1 MALLIETRSVSLP
14 KTQTRHLLFWFQAI
28 DMCLCLFVGPFTL
41 GLIRPFQ
48 AVWRLPNIPSMF
60 KLGIF
65 ALFSMWAARNSHGL
79 SPCGG
84 RDFFVCLYSYLWTAH
99 DSRNAHD
106 GPISPVALVLQ
117 VTLLR
122 IWGMH
127 LQLPSHLYKNVHSV
141 PLHGM
146 LSGVESRRV
155 DYTAFRE
162 LCTLS

>member
-1 MALLIETRSVSLP
+1 MALQVETLSVSLP
-14 KTQTRHLLFWFQAI
+14 NTQTHHLLIWSQAI
-28 DMCLCLFVGPFTL
+28 DLCLCLSLGSITL
-41 GLIRPFQ
+41 GLIRLFQ
-48 AVWRLPNIPSMF
+48 AVWRFHNIRSIV
-60 KLGIF
+60 KLGIS
-65 ALFSMWAARNSHGL
+65 ALFSIWAARNSRGL
-79 SPCGG
+79 SLCGG
-84 RDFFVCLYSYLWTAH
+84 LDSFVCLYLYLWMAH

-127 LQLPSHLYKNVHSV
+127 LQLPSHLYKNVHSA

-146 LSGVESRRV
+146 LLVVESRRV
-155 DYTAFRE
+155 DYTASRV